1 MGSRYEFSL
10 CWDCAL
16 ATSAKCPWAE
26 SGQPVEG
33 WKVRNTKI
41 RFSRGEI
48 TDSYHVYRC
57 PLFVR
62 DAKKGGMEKVALGGE
77 TNDKGSSSNK
87 HSVTDAVYRMAVASG
102 LGHLG
107 HSDSALANCGD
118 REARILNEPEREVID
133 LAYGILERAVEDW
146 KALEYGRKESAMIE
160 KGSWVERSEV
170 VGFFFSKWFSRLC
183 EPLHYSPEEIRAAL
197 NIPEEAKQWMTKQ
210 S

>member
-1 MGSRYEFSL
+1 MGSRYEFTL

-16 ATSAKCPWAE
+16 ATSDRCPWAE
-26 SGQPVEG
+26 SGQPVKG
-33 WKVRNTKI
+33 WKARSTKI

-48 TDSYHVYRC
+48 SDSYHVYRC

-77 TNDKGSSSNK
+77 ANDKGSSSNK

-102 LGHLG
+102 LEHLG
-107 HSDSALANCGD
+107 DSNRPVANRGD
-118 REARILNEPEREVID
+118 RETRLLSPERDVID
-133 LAYGILERAVEDW
+133 LAYGVLERAVEDW

-160 KGSWVERSEV
+160 KGAWVERSEV
-170 VGFFFSKWFSRLC
+170 VEFFFSKWFSRLC
-183 EPLHYSPEEIRAAL
+183 EPLHYSPEEIRKAL
-197 NIPEEAKQWMTKQ
+197 NIPEEAKQWMTKP